1 MAKDKVYKINKILGQ
16 NVKSARKLR
25 SLSQDKFA
33 ELLGVETATLSN
45 IECGKSYPTPQTLE
59 KIIEVLN
66 IEPYLLYISDDDI
79 NIEEVHKNLLAIL
92 EKLKTDKTLYR
103 RAYDFILEL
112 SQGI

>member
-1 MAKDKVYKINKILGQ
+1 MKK
-16 NVKSARKLR
+16 
-25 SLSQDKFA
+25 LSQDKFA
-33 ELLGVETATLSN
+33 EMLGVETAALSN
-45 IECGKSYPTPQTLE
+45 IECGKSCPAPQTLE

-79 NIEEVHKNLLAIL
+79 NVEEAHKNLLIIL
-92 EKLKTDKTLYR
+92 EKLKTNKTLYR